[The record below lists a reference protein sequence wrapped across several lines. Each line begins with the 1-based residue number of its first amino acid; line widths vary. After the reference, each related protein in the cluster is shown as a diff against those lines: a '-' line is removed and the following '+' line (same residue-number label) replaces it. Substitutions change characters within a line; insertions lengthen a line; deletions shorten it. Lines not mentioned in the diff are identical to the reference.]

1 MNEVDETSST
11 DARQQFTSKMEAV
24 SRLAGGVAHQFNNL
38 LTSILA
44 TADLALESKNLDRS
58 LKADLQDIKEAGL
71 RAAAITRQLLAF
83 SGHQSLAVRTR
94 PVNQLLTE
102 LEPMMKHLLTPR
114 IALDL
119 QIRSS
124 SLVKTDPVR
133 MEQVVLSLVTNS
145 VDALTQGG
153 WITIS
158 ADDVDEIPATDTTA
172 GAAGA
177 YTRVSIKDN
186 GLGMD
191 DEVRARVFEPFYST
205 KGQGAGGLGLGLAS
219 VYGTMQQLNGGV
231 TIESTLG
238 VGTRVDLYLP
248 RVVTAAQAAVPA
260 PAGGIQTVPTEVVLV
275 VEDEA
280 IVRAPVC
287 RMLRNLGYFV
297 LEANNGEDALLVMQQ
312 YHSPIHLIV
321 TDVRMPE
328 MDGPQLVALL
338 RDWYPKMKVL
348 FISGYSTEYLDAS
361 GGMVHGA
368 AFLAKPFSLELLG
381 QRVRETLDT
390 DWNAV

>member
-1 MNEVDETSST
+1 MSDPGALSADE
-11 DARQQFTSKMEAV
+11 ARLQFTSKMEAV

-44 TADLALESKNLDRS
+44 TADLALDTKNLDPS
-58 LKADLQDIKEAGL
+58 LRADLTDIKEAGL

-83 SGHQSLAVRTR
+83 SGHQSLSVR
-94 PVNQLLTE
+94 PKAANQLLSE
-102 LEPMMKHLLTPR
+102 LEPMLTHVLTPG
-114 IALDL
+114 IALDMRIGSTSMV
-119 QIRSS
+119 Q
-124 SLVKTDPVR
+124 TDSVR
-133 MEQVVLSLVTNS
+133 MEQVILSLVANS
-145 VDALTQGG
+145 VDALHQGG
-153 WITIS
+153 WITIA
-158 ADDVDEIPATDTTA
+158 ADDVDAIPTTDTTA
-172 GAAGA
+172 GVTGPH
-177 YTRVSIKDN
+177 TRISITDN
-186 GLGMD
+186 GLGMNE
-191 DEVRARVFEPFYST
+191 EVRARVFEPFYST
-205 KGQGAGGLGLGLAS
+205 KGQMGGGMGLGLAS
-219 VYGTMQQLNGGV
+219 VYGTMRQLGGGV

-248 RVVTAAQAAVPA
+248 RVVTAALAAVQA
-260 PAGGIQTVPTEVVLV
+260 RADELAMIPTEVILV

-297 LEANNGEDALLVMQQ
+297 LEANNGEDALLVMQN

-328 MDGPQLVALL
+328 MDGPELVGLL
-338 RDWYPKMKVL
+338 RDWYPKMRVL
-348 FISGYSTEYLDAS
+348 FISGYSTEYLDAR

-368 AFLAKPFSLELLG
+368 AFLAKPFSMEALG

-390 DWNAV
+390 EWSVA